1 MPRQPTGNPPGNPA
15 FMPFEPTDEQRRQ
28 VEAMSGYGVP
38 HDDIAVV
45 LGVTAKTLRKHFR
58 LELDRGAAR
67 ANARV
72 GQRLFEMASSG
83 QNTAATIFWLKA
95 RAGWREKQDL
105 DVTFRLLPAADA
117 PDAAL
122 QAVAF
127 GSRGDAAGP
136 EGDEE

>member
-1 MPRQPTGNPPGNPA
+1 MPYRPTGNPPGNPA
-15 FMPFEPTDEQRRQ
+15 LAPFEPTDEQRRQ

-38 HDDIAVV
+38 QDDIAVV
-45 LGVTAKTLRKHFR
+45 LGVAPNTLRKYFR
-58 LELDRGAAR
+58 TELDRGAAR

-83 QNTAATIFWLKA
+83 QNTAATIFWMKA
-95 RAGWREKQDL
+95 RAGWREKQEI
-105 DVTFRLLPAADA
+105 DVNLRSIPAAEA

-127 GSRGDAAGP
+127 GGGGDAAAP
-136 EGDEE
+136 EDDPG